1 MKHLFQNAKIISV
14 NTDPDIYHRTGGER
28 GQADFVMSRS
38 ELSNFWSCP
47 SRWRAGYRQG
57 DTDATEWG
65 SLVDAMVLCGKTFD
79 TEPETY
85 PDAKTGEAK
94 KWSNNATWCKEWHAK
109 HPGSI
114 KRKDADAAAQ
124 AVAALEADPNI
135 AYLLANSEHQ
145 VLVMGEYLEA
155 GTGLTIPV
163 KALIDIVPGAQEDF
177 YGATLADL
185 KTCRSAGLRA
195 WTRTVADGNLHWQAA
210 LYLDLYNAATGE
222 CRESFLHVLSES
234 SAPYQTGRRILSL
247 EFIEAGRLAYR
258 TALSHYATCL
268 KSARWP
274 DYEGVGALNGWTFV
288 EPEPWMVSLT
298 LPPPP
303 EEEEEA
309 EETPDFVSEFP
320 S

>member
-1 MKHLFQNAKIISV
+1 MEQSIQNLADAINNMAK
-14 NTDPDIYHRTGGER
+14 
-28 GQADFVMSRS
+28 AF
-38 ELSNFWSCP
+38 
-47 SRWRAGYRQG
+47 
-57 DTDATEWG
+57 
-65 SLVDAMVLCGKTFD
+65 KTN
-79 TEPETY
+79 
-85 PDAKTGEAK
+85 TGELVSGVAL
-94 KWSNNATWCKEWHAK
+94 THTCCKSHTEEAAAPLKNTRTIDDPK

-114 KRKDADAAAQ
+114 KRKDAEAAAE
-124 AVAALEADPNI
+124 AVAALEAEPNI

-303 EEEEEA
+303 EEEEE
-309 EETPDFVSEFP
+309 TPAFVSEFP